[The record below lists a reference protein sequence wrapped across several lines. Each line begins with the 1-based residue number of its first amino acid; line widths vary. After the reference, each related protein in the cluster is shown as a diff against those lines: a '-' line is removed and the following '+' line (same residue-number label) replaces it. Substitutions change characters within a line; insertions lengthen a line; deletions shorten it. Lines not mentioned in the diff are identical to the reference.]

1 MKNMNNNIL
10 ISSWFNLQS
19 SVPSSY
25 VQPSKS
31 RPDNI
36 FVLSAKKIP
45 VVDLGGHVH
54 AETLTNILRASEE
67 YGFFQICTFKD
78 FICLQNC
85 TINFFNYNLK
95 Y

>member
-1 MKNMNNNIL
+1 MNNNIL

-36 FVLSAKKIP
+36 FVLYAKKIP